1 MSLPKHVKVY
11 LQHFDLGETDTWFC
25 EACMREFPINNG
37 LNIHHIHGRG
47 PGKDVIENLM
57 SLCIEKCHVRAHGSI
72 HLVSKDEF
80 QLMHRYF
87 LQGQRKVFLKP

>member
-47 PGKDVIENLM
+47 PGKDVIKNLM
-57 SLCIEKCHVRAHGSI
+57 SLCIAKCHPRAHSSK
-72 HLVSKDEF
+72 HYVSKDEF
-80 QLMHRYF
+80 AYIHNNF
-87 LQGQRKVFLKP
+87 LQGQRKSFLK